1 MWPVRY
7 PLCVHAESQTTAA
20 VLLLATLH
28 NRPVHVCHVAR
39 KEEIQIIRAAK
50 EKVGLQSRSKFVITN
65 TASRTFLIEFCPLFR
80 ACP

>member
-1 MWPVRY
+1 MYILRVVVMLCCDDRCSSQQHFDTWPRKY

-28 NRPVHVCHVAR
+28 SRPIHICHVAR

-50 EKVGLQSRSKFVITN
+50 ERV
-65 TASRTFLIEFCPLFR
+65 
-80 ACP
+80 

>member
-1 MWPVRY
+1 VCFSEQHFNSWPKKY

-28 NRPVHVCHVAR
+28 SRPIHICHVAR

-50 EKVGLQSRSKFVITN
+50 EKVQTCI
-65 TASRTFLIEFCPLFR
+65 LI
-80 ACP
+80 A

>member
-1 MWPVRY
+1 MSVSEQHFDNWPRKY

-28 NRPVHVCHVAR
+28 NRPIHICHVAR

-50 EKVGLQSRSKFVITN
+50 EKVWLFINISYPVI
-65 TASRTFLIEFCPLFR
+65 FHL
-80 ACP
+80 